1 MWQKPKARMSRKRD
15 CLGGNEKMTLQE
27 LTDKLA
33 EAWGGVSERMENLA
47 EALQKAFD
55 EANRKIEEHKRL
67 LRRPPKWYSKANTPA
82 MLVSRRRVYHCRDK
96 C

>member
-1 MWQKPKARMSRKRD
+1 
-15 CLGGNEKMTLQE
+15 MTLQE
-27 LTDKLA
+27 FADKLV
-33 EAWGGVSERMENLA
+33 EAWGDISEKIEKLV
-47 EALQKAFD
+47 EALRKAFD